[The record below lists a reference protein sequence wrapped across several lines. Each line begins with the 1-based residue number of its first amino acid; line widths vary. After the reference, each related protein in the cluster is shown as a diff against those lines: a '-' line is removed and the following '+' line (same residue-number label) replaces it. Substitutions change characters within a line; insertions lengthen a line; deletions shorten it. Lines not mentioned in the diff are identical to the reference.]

1 MMNDKIK
8 KSLLWISIL
17 LLTTGCAPK
26 IGKLYVMDENKSALT
41 AEVSIIRNYN
51 FGGSGVR
58 FYPTVDKQKIAGLY
72 TKDYVRFYLKEGN
85 YKFGLMVPDVIFGRW
100 LDENSIEKKIGAE
113 QKYFFLLSPTFI
125 GTMEIEEIEQKE
137 AEERMASSRL
147 IKTGTLSD
155 KAGVAVNI
163 IKPLSNLMGLDE
175 NEGTVE

>member
-1 MMNDKIK
+1 MNAKIK
-8 KSLLWISIL
+8 KLLLWGSVL

-51 FGGSGVR
+51 FEGSGIR
-58 FYPTVDKQKIAGLY
+58 FYPTVENKKIAGLY
-72 TKDYVRFYLKEGN
+72 TKDYVHFYLKEGN

-100 LDENSIEKKIGAE
+100 IDENSIEKKIKAE

-125 GTMEIEEIEQKE
+125 SSMEIEEIEQKE

-147 IKTGTLSD
+147 IKTGTLSNEV
-155 KAGVAVNI
+155 GVVGDI
-163 IKPLSNLMGLDE
+163 IKPLSDLMGLDE
-175 NEGTVE
+175 NEETIE